1 VKKVYVYRYCLIISL
16 LLAVICSNVYA
27 LQGSTA
33 ENGSNAQAVHSLGIT
48 GSGVNIGVVE
58 ILGLTTFSRIGL
70 IFYWNIR
77 LSSIAEQ
84 GHAMLYGK
92 SRLIQYFFY
101 RS

>member
-1 VKKVYVYRYCLIISL
+1 MSVYRHGLITLL
-16 LLAVICSNVYA
+16 LLAVFCGSVYGLA
-27 LQGSTA
+27 GSTA
-33 ENGSNAQAVHSLGIT
+33 EGGSNAQAVHQLGIT
-48 GSGVNIGVVE
+48 GEGVNIRVVE

-92 SRLIQYFFY
+92 SQLIQYFFY